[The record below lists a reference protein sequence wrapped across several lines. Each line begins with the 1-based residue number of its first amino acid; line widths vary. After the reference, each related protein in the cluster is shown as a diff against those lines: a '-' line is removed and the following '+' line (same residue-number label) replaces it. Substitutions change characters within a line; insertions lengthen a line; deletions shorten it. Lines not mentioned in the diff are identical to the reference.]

1 MQNEFINFKNK
12 IFLVTGSNG
21 FIGKNLCKKL
31 RGLKA
36 TVIETDIRERKNNK
50 FFIKADLNKE
60 EDRKHLTIKIKK
72 KFKKIDVLINNAGHI
87 PERKVN
93 YKNKFFNEDFI
104 KLNLNSVAYL
114 TESLIP
120 LLRKSKKASI
130 INIASIYGFL
140 AHDYNLYKNTN
151 MNPSLAYGIS
161 KAGLIQFTKLTAA
174 KLAPNIRVNSI
185 SPGGIFRK
193 QNKSFIKRYLNK
205 TLLKRMGK
213 EDDVSNVVIFLSSS
227 LSNYITGQNII
238 LDGGYSIS

>member
-1 MQNEFINFKNK
+1 M
-12 IFLVTGSNG
+12 
-21 FIGKNLCKKL
+21 
-31 RGLKA
+31 
-36 TVIETDIRERKNNK
+36 
-50 FFIKADLNKE
+50 NKE

-87 PERKVN
+87 PEKKIN

-120 LLRKSKKASI
+120 LLGKSKKASI

-161 KAGLIQFTKLTAA
+161 KAGLIQFTKLAAA

>member
-12 IFLVTGSNG
+12 IFLVTGSSG

-31 RGLKA
+31 RSLKA

-72 KFKKIDVLINNAGHI
+72 KIKKIDVLINNAGHI
-87 PERKVN
+87 PERKIN

-120 LLRKSKKASI
+120 LLRKSKNASI

-161 KAGLIQFTKLTAA
+161 KAGLIQFTKLAAA

-213 EDDVSNVVIFLSSS
+213 EDDVSNVVIFLASS

>member
-31 RGLKA
+31 RSLKA
-36 TVIETDIRERKNNK
+36 TVIETDIHERKNNK

-60 EDRKHLTIKIKK
+60 EDRKHLIIKIKK

-87 PERKVN
+87 PERKIN

-120 LLRKSKKASI
+120 FLKKSKNASI